1 MYGSKDPLG
10 IANSFLQK
18 DHPMLNFEKEIEAFT
33 KQIEADVIIKSNSAE
48 VRSTYEPLSIDD
60 FSMNL
65 SQPHLK
71 KYSSST
77 VYEEE
82 ANRIREKEKA
92 KYEFLMKQ
100 Q

>member
-1 MYGSKDPLG
+1 LYGSKDPLG

-33 KQIEADVIIKSNSAE
+33 KKIEADVIIKSNSAE
-48 VRSTYEPLSIDD
+48 VRSTNEPLSIDD

-65 SQPHLK
+65 SQPQLK
-71 KYSSST
+71 RYASST

>member
-1 MYGSKDPLG
+1 
-10 IANSFLQK
+10 
-18 DHPMLNFEKEIEAFT
+18 MLNFEKEIEAFT
-33 KQIEADVIIKSNSAE
+33 KKIEADVIIKSNSAE
-48 VRSTYEPLSIDD
+48 VRSTNEPLSIDD

-65 SQPHLK
+65 SQPQLK
-71 KYSSST
+71 RYASST

>member
-1 MYGSKDPLG
+1 LYGSKDPLG

-33 KQIEADVIIKSNSAE
+33 KQIEADVIIKANSAE

-65 SQPHLK
+65 SQPQLK
-71 KYSSST
+71 KYASST

>member
-1 MYGSKDPLG
+1 
-10 IANSFLQK
+10 
-18 DHPMLNFEKEIEAFT
+18 MLNFEKEIEAFT
-33 KQIEADVIIKSNSAE
+33 KKIEADAIIKSNSAE

-60 FSMNL
+60 YSGSFSMNL

>member
-33 KQIEADVIIKSNSAE
+33 KKIEADAIIKSNSAE
-48 VRSTYEPLSIDD
+48 VRSTNEPLSIDD

-65 SQPHLK
+65 SQPQLK
-71 KYSSST
+71 KYASST

>member
-1 MYGSKDPLG
+1 
-10 IANSFLQK
+10 
-18 DHPMLNFEKEIEAFT
+18 MLNFEKEIEAFT
-33 KQIEADVIIKSNSAE
+33 KKIEADAIIKSNSAE

-65 SQPHLK
+65 SQPQLK
-71 KYSSST
+71 KYASST

>member
-1 MYGSKDPLG
+1 
-10 IANSFLQK
+10 
-18 DHPMLNFEKEIEAFT
+18 MLNFEKEIEAFT
-33 KQIEADVIIKSNSAE
+33 KKIEDDVIIKTNSAA

-65 SQPHLK
+65 SQPQLK
-71 KYSSST
+71 KYASST

>member
-1 MYGSKDPLG
+1 
-10 IANSFLQK
+10 
-18 DHPMLNFEKEIEAFT
+18 MLNFEKEIEAFT
-33 KQIEADVIIKSNSAE
+33 KKIEADVIIKANSAE
-48 VRSTYEPLSIDD
+48 VRSTFEPLSIDD
-60 FSMNL
+60 FSMN
-65 SQPHLK
+65 SRQPQLK
-71 KYSSST
+71 KYTSST